1 MAHEE
6 HNINWNIL
14 AANLIHRSPSYP
26 AADMVSNL
34 YFRFKPT
41 QGQEIG
47 SFIESFVRTLEKHT
61 QDERRKYPDQ
71 YSPFTLDELV
81 LNDRVA
87 EQIRP
92 LAHRWC
98 KAYKWPLE
106 HKIHKTEG
114 LCRHVDSESFACG
127 CSLPY
132 HERKGAAFQR
142 SYRWN
147 SCYTFYAENTEVFY
161 NLQVLNALL
170 VLGEMDTVLR
180 LCATPDNNLEE
191 SMLVGT
197 CRCVEADLGWDQV
210 FEAALNI
217 YLLLNI
223 LYCFPELWDPA
234 SRQAR
239 NKKRTDEYRATRMYQ
254 QTVKIWTHDGS
265 KSDIS
270 RHPHRQ
276 FFGLEG
282 HFSYSLQIS
291 RGWDR
296 PVLAQLR
303 EKLAKDRWWL
313 KKTPEQISE
322 LFVDDEEFPYGK
334 LPFEEF
340 LACGKGGAAGVKHQT
355 RSVVDVARVEAYLRA
370 KRLPQELV
378 LQITACTEYD
388 RSRSRSRLPVPHDP
402 LHRRNRRQ
410 LRRHLDHCWRIM
422 VHCNMLARELGTK
435 IDWELRVVEALDRM
449 VSSPAGMKLSERE
462 AHESDEFWQ
471 TTLRGGSGE
480 LPYSIPDPD

>member
-6 HNINWNIL
+6 HSINWNIL
-14 AANLIHRSPSYP
+14 AANLNHRSPSYP
-26 AADMVSNL
+26 AADLASNL

-47 SFIESFVRTLEKHT
+47 SFIESFVRTLGKHT
-61 QDERRKYPDQ
+61 EDERRKYPDR
-71 YSPFTLDELV
+71 YSPFTPKELV

-87 EQIRP
+87 EQIRT
-92 LAHRWC
+92 LAYRWC

-106 HKIHKTEG
+106 DKVHMTEG

-132 HERKGAAFQR
+132 HERKAAAFQR
-142 SYRWN
+142 SYRRN

-180 LCATPDNNLEE
+180 LCATPDTNLKE
-191 SMLVGT
+191 SMRVGH
-197 CRCVEADLGWDQV
+197 CQCLERDLGWDQV

-234 SRQAR
+234 ARQAR
-239 NKKRTDEYRATRMYQ
+239 NKKRTDEYRATRMHQ
-254 QTVKIWTHDGS
+254 QTVEIWTHDGS
-265 KSDIS
+265 ESEVS

-282 HFSYSLQIS
+282 HFSYPLQIS
-291 RGWDR
+291 RG
-296 PVLAQLR
+296 
-303 EKLAKDRWWL
+303 
-313 KKTPEQISE
+313 
-322 LFVDDEEFPYGK
+322 
-334 LPFEEF
+334 
-340 LACGKGGAAGVKHQT
+340 GAAGVQHQT
-355 RSVVDVARVEAYLRA
+355 RSAVDVARVEAYLRA

-422 VHCNMLARELGTK
+422 VHCNMLARELGTR
-435 IDWELRVVEALDRM
+435 INWELRVVEALDRM
-449 VSSPAGMKLSERE
+449 VSSPAGMKLCERE

-480 LPYSIPDPD
+480 FPYSIPDPD

>member
-6 HNINWNIL
+6 QNIKWNIL

-26 AADMVSNL
+26 AADLVSNL

-47 SFIESFVRTLEKHT
+47 SFIESFVRTLKTHT
-61 QDERRKYPDQ
+61 QDERRKYPDR
-71 YSPFTLDELV
+71 YSPFAPDELV
-81 LNDRVA
+81 LNDHVA

-92 LAHRWC
+92 LANRWC
-98 KAYKWPLE
+98 KAYNWPLKE
-106 HKIHKTEG
+106 TIQETQG

-142 SYRWN
+142 SYRDN
-147 SCYTFYAENTEVFY
+147 DCYKFFAVNTEVFY

-180 LCATPDNNLEE
+180 LCATPDNNLQE
-191 SMLVGT
+191 SMLVQN
-197 CRCVEADLGWDQV
+197 CCCMDWDLGWDQV
-210 FEAALNI
+210 FKAALNI

-239 NKKRTDEYRATRMYQ
+239 NEKLTDEYRATRMYQ
-254 QTVKIWTHDGS
+254 RTVKTWTHNSQQNDV
-265 KSDIS
+265 S

-276 FFGLEG
+276 FFGLEC
-282 HFSYSLQIS
+282 HFGFLLHVS

-303 EKLAKDRWWL
+303 ENKAKLEGT
-313 KKTPEQISE
+313 TPEEILE
-322 LFVDDEEFPYGK
+322 LSLWDEHFPYGQ

-340 LACGKGGAAGVKHQT
+340 LACGKQGAAGGQHET
-355 RSVVDVARVEAYLRA
+355 RSAVDVAQVEAYLRA

-388 RSRSRSRLPVPHDP
+388 RPRSRLPVPHDP

-410 LRRHLDHCWRIM
+410 LRQHLDTCWRIL
-422 VHCNMLARELGTK
+422 VRCNMLAQELGTK
-435 IDWELRVVEALDRM
+435 IDWEYQVVHALDRM
-449 VSSPAGMKLSERE
+449 VSSPVGMKLYKRER
-462 AHESDEFWQ
+462 HESGEFWQ

-480 LPYSIPDPD
+480 LPYSIPD